1 MQQKLRF
8 GSDELFDS
16 DKADL
21 KPGAVKAMEA
31 FIADLKSATVLNGIV
46 ITGHT
51 DGIGSAAY
59 NEKLSVRRAES
70 VRNYLTAHGIAADKI
85 KIAGKG
91 KTDPIAD
98 NKTEEG
104 RAKNRRVDVEVDGYR
119 MVQQ

>member
-1 MQQKLRF
+1 LRF